1 MIPLISSLSYGPLEV
16 LQLPRTWWKV
26 ILRKAGLLDEEYP
39 DYSGGL
45 DTKVVDALGLEEETV
60 LAYLR
65 NNMPDYLTFE
75 SWVIGQCGGAIN
87 RAAIDTWNKSV
98 RDREHAENKLE
109 ETYGDIG
116 WDRNEINVKS
126 AAVLNSV
133 QDWQLFY
140 QRDLNADHSCFGNQ
154 VVPLISNLDYG
165 RLGVSQLPRTWYKIL
180 MRSKNLLHQDY
191 PDMTKGGLDPQ
202 VLDVVKLKPDAVVAH
217 IRREQPDFV
226 QFEDW
231 VLEQNNGDVDQ
242 DAINKW
248 NTHLQNRIHNSEK
261 QTEIRATLGR
271 ESEPTMTS
279 AAILNMTEDF
289 HYAYRQLM
297 NNIS

>member
-1 MIPLISSLSYGPLEV
+1 V
-16 LQLPRTWWKV
+16 
-26 ILRKAGLLDEEYP
+26 
-39 DYSGGL
+39 
-45 DTKVVDALGLEEETV
+45 
-60 LAYLR
+60 
-65 NNMPDYLTFE
+65 PDYLTFE
-75 SWVIGQCGGAIN
+75 SWIVEQCGGSID
-87 RAAIDTWNKSV
+87 RGAADAWNVSV

-116 WDRNEINVKS
+116 WDRGEVDVKS

-140 QRDLNADHSCFGNQ
+140 SRDLNGDHSCFGNQ

-180 MRSKNLLHQDY
+180 MRSKNLLHSDY

-202 VLDVVKLKPDAVVAH
+202 VLEVLNLKPDAVVAH
-217 IRREQPDFV
+217 VRKEQPDFV
-226 QFEDW
+226 QFENW
-231 VLEQNNGDVDQ
+231 VLDQNDGQLDLG
-242 DAINKW
+242 AIDKW
-248 NTHLQNRIHNSEK
+248 NAFLKTRIHNDGK

-271 ESEPTMTS
+271 ESDTDMTS
-279 AAILNMTEDF
+279 AAVLNMTEDF

-297 NNIS
+297 DNVG